1 MARRK
6 GGPVK
11 VFIAQRLPRETT
23 MTLAWIAQRLQLGTK
38 TYPAA
43 SANDQDAFN
52 NAWREA
58 KPQAGQI

>member
-1 MARRK
+1 M
-6 GGPVK
+6 K

-43 SANDQDAFN
+43 SVNDQDAFN